1 MTEQALDEN
10 GIKFA
15 EIHGSKS
22 VTARMH
28 ALNTFKT
35 DPDVRVLL
43 LSGVG
48 TSGLNIAFANILV
61 IVVRIAHWLPFA
73 HV

>member
-1 MTEQALDEN
+1 
-10 GIKFA
+10 
-15 EIHGSKS
+15 
-22 VTARMH
+22 MH

-61 IVVRIAHWLPFA
+61 IVVRIL
-73 HV
+73 